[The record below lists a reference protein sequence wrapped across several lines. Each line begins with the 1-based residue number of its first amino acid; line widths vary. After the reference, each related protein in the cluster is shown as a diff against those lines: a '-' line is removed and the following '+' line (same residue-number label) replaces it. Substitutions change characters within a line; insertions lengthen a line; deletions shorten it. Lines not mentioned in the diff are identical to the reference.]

1 MASRGG
7 GSAARTRPR
16 RLLASRAG
24 GGRTCTRRR
33 PHTHP
38 AAALR
43 PHWQRRSAESR
54 PRRGGRKPR
63 EGGSEEAEGGRGME
77 GIRRRE
83 ERDKGGGRKRIRYRE
98 RRGREMRGEEP
109 ETWKISG
116 GRRR

>member
-1 MASRGG
+1 
-7 GSAARTRPR
+7 
-16 RLLASRAG
+16 
-24 GGRTCTRRR
+24 
-33 PHTHP
+33 
-38 AAALR
+38 
-43 PHWQRRSAESR
+43 
-54 PRRGGRKPR
+54 
-63 EGGSEEAEGGRGME
+63 ME